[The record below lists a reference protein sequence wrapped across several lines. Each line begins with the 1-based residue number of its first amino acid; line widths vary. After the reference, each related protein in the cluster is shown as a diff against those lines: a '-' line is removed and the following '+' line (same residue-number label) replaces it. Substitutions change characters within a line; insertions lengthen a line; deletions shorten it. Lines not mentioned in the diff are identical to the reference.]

1 MNEEDFEEETSKYLF
16 QEPETRNEDRFL
28 AEAERKPEDIL
39 RVLRSSQ
46 PVTLEYLNGDR
57 SCNVYKHGDLLGKGK
72 SASVYEL
79 KDQDNKG
86 MVVVI
91 KEFMA
96 KESIRYVKNVCILS
110 SSLNE
115 IVMSSIFNSFYS
127 DSKRFSITFPYCQGF
142 FVCGSKGYEIIERMD
157 TTLSKFFT
165 SGRMNARN
173 FKSILFQVLYSTK
186 FLNYRGV
193 MHNDMH
199 AKNIMVRGTR
209 GLNFRGVNIH
219 DVDILVFRDGK
230 TEYYL
235 ENTGILAKIVDFDF
249 ASQFGEIGIVAE
261 KVYKTRDDDWNLAYR
276 FARSYDLLTFVAYM
290 VYYAIIRSPKADE
303 KEIDE
308 IQRMV
313 ESLAEQ
319 IVERVEKTI
328 GEIGYRKHLKLDGA
342 GYNLR
347 RYNTQHETVNNRSA
361 VSKLLDMVSIP
372 PYRPY
377 EKYCHVNLDD
387 ILENQIFKSYRKP
400 KAGGLVVG
408 SF

>member
-1 MNEEDFEEETSKYLF
+1 MEEEDFEVETSKYLF
-16 QEPETRNEDRFL
+16 EEKEEKNVTRFF

-39 RVLRSSQ
+39 RLLRSSQ

-57 SCNVYKHGDLLGKGK
+57 SCSTYKHGDLLGKGK

-79 KDQDNKG
+79 KDQNNKG
-86 MVVVI
+86 MIVVI
-91 KEFMA
+91 KEFLA
-96 KESIRYVKNVCILS
+96 KESVRYVKGVYILS

-127 DSKRFSITFPYCQGF
+127 HDKIFSITFPYCQGF

-165 SGRMNARN
+165 SGRMTARN

-219 DVDILVFRDGK
+219 EVNFLVFRDGNK
-230 TEYYL
+230 EYYL

-249 ASQFGEIGIVAE
+249 AAQFGDPGIVAE
-261 KVYKTRDDDWNLAYR
+261 KVYRIRDDDWNLVYR

-290 VYYAIIRSPKADE
+290 IYYGIIRGPKADE
-303 KEIDE
+303 KEVDQ
-308 IQRMV
+308 IQRMI

-319 IVERVEKTI
+319 IVYRVEKTI
-328 GEIGYRKHLKLDGA
+328 GKIEYRKHLKLDGA

-347 RYNTQHETVNNRSA
+347 RFSTEHENINNRSA

-377 EKYCHVNLDD
+377 ERYCHVDLDD
-387 ILENQIFKSYRKP
+387 ILENPIFGSYRKA
-400 KAGGLVVG
+400 KSESLLVA